1 MADIIK
7 ITDDTYRVE
16 DEGVRFYIF
25 CGKKK
30 AAVIDTGMN
39 TPRCKAD
46 G

>member
-16 DEGVRFYIF
+16 DKGVRFYIF

-30 AAVIDTGMN
+30 ALEG
-39 TPRCKAD
+39 KA
-46 G
+46 GRV